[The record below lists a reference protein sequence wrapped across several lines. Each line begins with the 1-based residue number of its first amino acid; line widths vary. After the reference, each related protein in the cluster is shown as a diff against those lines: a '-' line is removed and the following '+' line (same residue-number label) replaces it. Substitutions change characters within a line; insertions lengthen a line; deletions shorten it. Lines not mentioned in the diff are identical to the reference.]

1 MRQTTMEWIRSTH
14 GDDQDHDDQ
23 VDEDDDNNNVADY
36 DEAGADLHNGGLA
49 LQERQHECKSFPTGY
64 N

>member
-1 MRQTTMEWIRSTH
+1 MRARVLTTKTTIIRRSLSMRQTTMEWIRSTH

-36 DEAGADLHNGGLA
+36 DEAGADLHNG
-49 LQERQHECKSFPTGY
+49 
-64 N
+64 